1 MSNRGLTYKKI
12 FVDSKYRLPQSNSS
26 SDFSIELNENLEL
39 PEGTRLHVVDISL
52 PAAFKTTE
60 VGFYE
65 YLYVMIFDNSDVF
78 VKNFRIYLG
87 NKIYFSEQLTFDIH
101 AGLNSNTEDLSAG
114 GIFNYAYSS
123 ATRTVEYSIKDGL
136 NYKVKIPTD
145 DELSNYVNNQ
155 WDTNTANYDSKNI
168 LSINYLLSNYVAS
181 SPLTV
186 WTSSYLNLVPFR
198 YLFISSPE
206 LSDYKYSAPNS
217 YSSSII
223 KKVLVNSQLGGII
236 NDAGSSLS
244 EDYIS
249 VGNRNLKKISFK
261 ITDET
266 GKVMNLYDIPCQF
279 ALLLSN
285 PAYY

>member
-1 MSNRGLTYKKI
+1 MSNKGLTYKKI

-39 PEGTRLHVVDISL
+39 PEGTKMHVVDISI

-60 VGFYE
+60 INFYE
-65 YLYVMIFDNSDVF
+65 YIYVMIFDNSDVF

-87 NKIYFSEQLTFDIH
+87 NRIYFAEQLTFDIH
-101 AGLNSNTEDLSAG
+101 AALNTNTDDLNSG
-114 GIFNYAYSS
+114 GTFNYAYSS
-123 ATRTVEYSIKDGL
+123 ATRTVEFSIKDGL

-145 DELSNYVNNQ
+145 AELNNYVGGV
-155 WDTNTANYDSKNI
+155 WNTTQTNYDSNNP
-168 LSINYLLSNYVAS
+168 LSINYLLSNYVPS

-198 YLFISSPE
+198 YLFISSAA

-223 KKVLVNSQLGGII
+223 KKVLVNQQLGGII

-244 EDYIS
+244 EDFID
-249 VGNRNLKKISFK
+249 VGNRNLKRIDFK
-261 ITDET
+261 ITDERGT
-266 GKVMNLYDIPCQF
+266 VMNLYDIPCQF
-279 ALLLSN
+279 ALLLSH
-285 PAYY
+285 PSY

>member
-1 MSNRGLTYKKI
+1 MSNKGLTYKKI

-39 PEGTRLHVVDISL
+39 PEGTKMHVVDISI

-60 VGFYE
+60 VNLYE
-65 YLYVMIFDNSDVF
+65 YMYVMIFDNSDVF

-101 AGLNSNTEDLSAG
+101 QSLNTNTEDLNTG

-123 ATRTVEYSIKDGL
+123 ATRTVEFSIKDGL

-145 DELSNYVNNQ
+145 AELSNYVNAT
-155 WDTNTANYDSKNI
+155 WNTTQTNYDSNNP
-168 LSINYLLSNYVAS
+168 LSINYLLSNYVSS

-186 WTSSYLNLVPFR
+186 WNSSYLNLVPFR
-198 YLFISSPE
+198 YLFISSAA

-223 KKVLVNSQLGGII
+223 KKVLVNQQLGGII
-236 NDAGSSLS
+236 NDPGSSLS
-244 EDYIS
+244 EDYID
-249 VGNRNLKKISFK
+249 VGNRNLKRIDFK
-261 ITDET
+261 ITDERGT
-266 GKVMNLYDIPCQF
+266 VMNLYDIPCQF
-279 ALLLSN
+279 ALLLSH
-285 PAYY
+285 PSY

>member
-12 FVDSKYRLPQSNSS
+12 FVDSKYRLPQSASS
-26 SDFSIELNENLEL
+26 SDFSIELNQNIEC
-39 PEGTRLHVVDISL
+39 PEGTRLHITDISI
-52 PAAFKTTE
+52 PATFKTTE

-87 NKIYFSEQLTFDIH
+87 NKIYFAEQLTFDIH
-101 AGLNSNTEDLSAG
+101 AGLNSNTEDLNAG

-123 ATRTVEYSIKDGL
+123 PTRTVEFSIKDGL
-136 NYKVKIPTD
+136 NYKIKIPTD
-145 DELSNYVNNQ
+145 DELSNYVG
-155 WDTNTANYDSKNI
+155 NTWNTTQANYNSNNP
-168 LSINYLLSNYVAS
+168 LSINYLLSNYVPS

-198 YLFISSPE
+198 YLFISSPT
-206 LSDYKYSAPNS
+206 LSDYKYSAPTS

-244 EDYIS
+244 EDYIDVS
-249 VGNRNLKKISFK
+249 NRTLKRLDFK
-261 ITDET
+261 ITDER
-266 GKVMNLYDIPCQF
+266 GVVMNLYNIPCQF
-279 ALLLSN
+279 ALLLSH
-285 PAYY
+285 ASY

>member
-1 MSNRGLTYKKI
+1 MSNKLVYKKI
-12 FVDSKYRLPQSNSS
+12 FVDSKHRLPTSKSS
-26 SDFSIELNENLEL
+26 SDFSIELNQNLEL

-52 PAAFKTTE
+52 PTSFKTTE

-65 YLYVMIFDNSDVF
+65 YMYVMIYDNSDVF

-87 NKIYFSEQLTFDIH
+87 NKIYFSEQLCFDIH
-101 AGLNSNTEDLSAG
+101 AGLNTNTEDLNAG

-123 ATRTVEYSIKDGL
+123 ATRTVEFSIKDGL

-145 DELSNYVNNQ
+145 EELANYVNNT
-155 WDTNTANYDSKNI
+155 WDTVSANYDSNNP
-168 LSINYLLSNYVAS
+168 LSINYLLSNYIAS

-198 YLFISSPE
+198 YLFISSSA
-206 LSDYKYSAPNS
+206 LSDYRYSAPNT

-223 KKVLVNSQLGGII
+223 KKVLISQQLGGIV

-244 EDYIS
+244 EDYLD
-249 VGNRNLKKISFK
+249 VGNRNLKKLDFR
-261 ITDET
+261 ITDER
-266 GKVMNLYDIPCQF
+266 GVVMNLYNINVQF

-285 PAYY
+285 PSAY

>member
-26 SDFSIELNENLEL
+26 SDFSIELNENVEC
-39 PEGTRLHVVDISL
+39 PDGTRLHITDISI
-52 PAAFKTTE
+52 PATFKTTE

-65 YLYVMIFDNSDVF
+65 YIYVMIFDNSDVF

-101 AGLNSNTEDLSAG
+101 TGLNSNTEDLNAG

-145 DELSNYVNNQ
+145 DELSNYVG
-155 WDTNTANYDSKNI
+155 NTWNTTQANYDSNNI

-198 YLFISSPE
+198 YLFISSPT
-206 LSDYKYSAPNS
+206 LSDYRYSAPTS

-223 KKVLVNSQLGGII
+223 KKVLVNQQLGGII

-244 EDYIS
+244 EDYIDIS
-249 VGNRNLKKISFK
+249 GRSLKRLDFR
-261 ITDET
+261 ITDER
-266 GKVMNLYDIPCQF
+266 GVVMNLYNIPVQF
-279 ALLLSN
+279 ALLISN

>member
-1 MSNRGLTYKKI
+1 MSNRGLTYKKF

-26 SDFSIELNENLEL
+26 SDFSIELNQNLEL
-39 PEGTRLHVVDISL
+39 PEGTRLHVVDISI

-60 VGFYE
+60 VNFYE
-65 YLYVMIFDNSDVF
+65 YIYVMIFDNSDVF

-101 AGLNSNTEDLSAG
+101 AGLNSNTEDLNAG
-114 GIFNYAYSS
+114 GIFNYAYSG

-145 DELSNYVNNQ
+145 DELSNYVGNI
-155 WDTNTANYDSKNI
+155 WNTTQANYDSNNP
-168 LSINYLLSNYVAS
+168 LSINYLLSNYVPS
-181 SPLTV
+181 NPLTV

-198 YLFISSPE
+198 YLFISSAA
-206 LSDYKYSAPNS
+206 LSDYKYSAPTS

-223 KKVLVNSQLGGII
+223 KKVLVNQQLGGII

-244 EDYIS
+244 EDYID
-249 VGNRNLKKISFK
+249 VGNRNLKRIDFK
-261 ITDET
+261 ITDER
-266 GKVMNLYDIPCQF
+266 GIVMNLYDIPCQF
-279 ALLLSN
+279 ALLLSH
-285 PAYY
+285 PSY

>member
-223 KKVLVNSQLGGII
+223 KKVLVNQQLGGII

>member
-1 MSNRGLTYKKI
+1 MSNKGLTYKKI
-12 FVDSKYRLPQSNSS
+12 FVDSKYRLPQSNRS

-39 PEGTRLHVVDISL
+39 PEGTKMHVVDISL

-65 YLYVMIFDNSDVF
+65 YMYVMIYDNSDVF

-101 AGLNSNTEDLSAG
+101 QSLNTNTEDLNAG

-123 ATRTVEYSIKDGL
+123 ATRTVEFSIKDGL

-145 DELSNYVNNQ
+145 DELSNYVGGV
-155 WDTNTANYDSKNI
+155 WNTTQANYDSKNP
-168 LSINYLLSNYVAS
+168 LSINYLLSNYVPS

-198 YLFISSPE
+198 YLFISSAA

-223 KKVLVNSQLGGII
+223 KKVLVNQQLGGII

-244 EDYIS
+244 EDYID
-249 VGNRNLKKISFK
+249 VGNRNLKRIDFK
-261 ITDET
+261 ITDER
-266 GKVMNLYDIPCQF
+266 GMVMNLYDIPCQF
-279 ALLLSN
+279 ALLLSH
-285 PAYY
+285 ASY

>member
-1 MSNRGLTYKKI
+1 MI
-12 FVDSKYRLPQSNSS
+12 
-26 SDFSIELNENLEL
+26 FSIELNENVEC
-39 PEGTRLHVVDISL
+39 PEGTRLHVVDISI

-60 VGFYE
+60 VNFYE
-65 YLYVMIFDNSDVF
+65 YIYVMIFDNSDVF

-87 NKIYFSEQLTFDIH
+87 NKIYFAEQLTFDIH
-101 AGLNSNTEDLSAG
+101 QSLNSNTEDLSAG

-123 ATRTVEYSIKDGL
+123 ATRTVEYSIKDVL

-155 WDTNTANYDSKNI
+155 WDTNTANYDSNNI

-186 WTSSYLNLVPFR
+186 WSSSYLNLVPFR
-198 YLFISSPE
+198 YLFISSAA

-244 EDYIS
+244 EDYIY
-249 VGNRNLKKISFK
+249 VGGKNLKRLDFK
-261 ITDET
+261 ITDERGT
-266 GKVMNLYDIPCQF
+266 VMNLYDIPVQF
-279 ALLLSN
+279 ALLLSH
-285 PAYY
+285 PSY

>member
-26 SDFSIELNENLEL
+26 SDFSIELNENVEC
-39 PEGTRLHVVDISL
+39 PEGTRLHITDISL
-52 PAAFKTTE
+52 PASWKTTE
-60 VGFYE
+60 NNFYE

-87 NKIYFSEQLTFDIH
+87 NKIYFAEQLTFDIH
-101 AGLNSNTEDLSAG
+101 AGLNSNTEDLNAG

-186 WTSSYLNLVPFR
+186 WTSNYLNLVPFR
-198 YLFISSPE
+198 YVFISSPT
-206 LSDYKYSAPNS
+206 LSDYRYSAPNS

-236 NDAGSSLS
+236 NDPGSSLS
-244 EDYIS
+244 EDYIDIS
-249 VGNRNLKKISFK
+249 GRSLKRLDFK
-261 ITDET
+261 ITDEKGT
-266 GKVMNLYDIPCQF
+266 VMNLYDIPVQF
-279 ALLLSN
+279 ALLISN